1 MDHAPFIWSAYGITA
16 LVLLW
21 TAVAPL
27 LRQKKALRN
36 IQILEQNKTQT
47 GESHDTNT

>member
-27 LRQKKALRN
+27 LKQQRALRN
-36 IQILEQNKTQT
+36 IKILNQNKTQT
-47 GESHDTNT
+47 GTSHDTDT